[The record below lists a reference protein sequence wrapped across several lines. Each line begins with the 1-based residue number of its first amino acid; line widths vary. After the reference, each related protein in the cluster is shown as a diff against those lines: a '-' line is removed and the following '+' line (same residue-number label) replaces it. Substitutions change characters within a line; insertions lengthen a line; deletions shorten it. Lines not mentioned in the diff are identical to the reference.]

1 MLTKVITVH
10 LNDNWVDYA
19 PDKSTEVLTGG
30 LPATYAIPVQT
41 EGIPRCT
48 IAMRSRQHHSHL
60 R

>member
-1 MLTKVITVH
+1 MTAITVH
-10 LNDNWVDYA
+10 LNGNWADYA

-41 EGIPRCT
+41 KGTTGCT
-48 IAMRSRQHHSHL
+48 IARRSRQHHSHL